1 MSYTA
6 REQSAYEGH
15 PLELYR
21 FAMGDE
27 QWLYTSADNEVVYVE
42 DEYQPVFIKRGG
54 FTRGGDTR
62 KSTIEIEVSASNP
75 VALLYRT
82 GWLAAPMIVT
92 IFRHHYEDNEFSV
105 LWKGRVTGCRWSG
118 SVATLTS
125 DSVFTLFRRAGLR
138 RVYQVGCPHT
148 LYGPGCALNEAS
160 FRVGGTVSAAS
171 GNVVTVPAAAGY
183 PAGYFAGGMLKAGAE
198 YRMVTGHSG
207 STIVLVDAVQA
218 AVAGAAVIL
227 WPGCDRSMAT
237 CNSKFGNLD
246 NYGGLPFVPAK
257 NPFSGDALV

>member
-1 MSYTA
+1 M
-6 REQSAYEGH
+6 
-15 PLELYR
+15 
-21 FAMGDE
+21 
-27 QWLYTSADNEVVYVE
+27 
-42 DEYQPVFIKRGG
+42 
-54 FTRGGDTR
+54 
-62 KSTIEIEVSASNP
+62 
-75 VALLYRT
+75 
-82 GWLAAPMIVT
+82 
-92 IFRHHYEDNEFSV
+92 
-105 LWKGRVTGCRWSG
+105 
-118 SVATLTS
+118 TS